1 MSFTNFVGTY
11 WQDIT
16 SWLVFLEIVIT
27 LGTLVAVMHLKRE
40 PMSAIAW
47 SLTVLLVPFLGAFLF
62 FVFGYQTVHR
72 RLMQIRTRGSAYK
85 KFTQRAKGASAGVP
99 DRWDVLA
106 RLGHHGEGFP
116 ATGGNVVALYHEGA
130 DAFDAM
136 ISAIERAEHHVHL
149 QFFIFRPD
157 GMGQRFIDAL
167 CRCAKRKVEV
177 RMLVDSVGSY
187 NLPSRLLGCLQRDG
201 GRVASFLPIVN
212 PLRVNLRNHRKIVV
226 VDGHT
231 GFAGGLNVGDEYIG
245 KHPKFG
251 YWRDTHFRIEGPAV
265 EGLQHTFLEDWYFTT
280 TEAVKGGVYFP
291 FDSPDRARPGTTL
304 VQAVASGPDDDYKAI
319 RETYVAAILRA
330 RERVWIASPYFVPD
344 AGLRDAITLAARS
357 GVDVRFLGLCRP
369 DKWLPFLAA
378 RFYWTDMLAAGVK
391 VYQYA
396 RGMMHSK
403 YVLVD
408 GEWASVGSANT
419 DNRSLLLNFELNC
432 QFFDSEVVR
441 QMEDAFLKD
450 LEWSVRIDPD
460 VFVTRPLI
468 GRLAENACRL
478 FSPVL

>member
-1 MSFTNFVGTY
+1 MFASTFGVT
-11 WQDIT
+11 WQDVAG
-16 SWLVFLEIVIT
+16 WLLLVEVLLLV
-27 LGTLVAVMHLKRE
+27 GTLVAVMHVKRE

-47 SLTVLLVPFLGAFLF
+47 SLMVLLLPFVGAFLF

-72 RLMQIRTRGSAYK
+72 RLMRRRKRSKAYK
-85 KFTQRAKGASAGVP
+85 AFSARASGRSEGVP
-99 DRWDVLA
+99 ERWDVLA
-106 RLGHHGEGFP
+106 KLGHHGTGEP
-116 ATGGNVVALYHEGA
+116 VTGGTAVELYHEGA
-130 DAFDAM
+130 PAFEAM
-136 ISAIERAEHHVHL
+136 LTAIERAERNVHL
-149 QFFIFRPD
+149 QFFIFRSD
-157 GMGQRFIDAL
+157 NLGKRFIDAL
-167 CRCAKRKVEV
+167 CACAGRGVEV
-177 RMLVDSVGSY
+177 RLLVDSVGSY
-187 NLPSRLLGCLQRDG
+187 KLRSGALRRLRRSG
-201 GRVASFLPIVN
+201 GKVASFLPIVN

-231 GFAGGLNVGDEYIG
+231 GFAGGLNIGDEYLG
-245 KHPKFG
+245 LSPKFG

-265 EGLQHTFLEDWYFTT
+265 EGLQDAFLQDWHFTT
-280 TEAVKGGVYFP
+280 GEAVKGGVYFP
-291 FDSPDRARPGTTL
+291 GHK
-304 VQAVASGPDDDYKAI
+304 AVGSALAQVVTSGPDADYKAI

-330 RERVWIASPYFVPD
+330 RHRVWIASPYFVPD
-344 AGLRDAITLAARS
+344 AGLRDALLLAARS
-357 GVDVRFLGLCRP
+357 GVDVRFLGLLRP

-378 RFYWTDMLAAGVK
+378 RYYWADMLAAGVK

-432 QFFDSEVVR
+432 QFFDTAVVSDL
-441 QMEDAFLKD
+441 EAAFLKD
-450 LEWSVRIDPD
+450 LEWSVRIDPE
-460 VFVTRPLI
+460 VYATRPLL